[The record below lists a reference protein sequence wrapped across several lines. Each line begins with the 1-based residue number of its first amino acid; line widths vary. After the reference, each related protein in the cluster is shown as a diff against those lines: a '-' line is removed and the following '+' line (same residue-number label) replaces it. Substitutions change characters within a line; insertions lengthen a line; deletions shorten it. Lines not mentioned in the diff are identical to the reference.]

1 MSRLYH
7 WYRRGQ
13 NSPADGRM
21 RDLRNPSFTEASE
34 LAGKTAEI
42 NRPASD
48 FMAQTAKI
56 AWIKAGESVVT
67 IRGEYQTVAISS
79 FTIAGVVVRYGFYAV
94 GALVLGLIGIGI
106 LSVWSIVPKA
116 IDAPPAFRITAGEF
130 ASKPTSGHVVSS
142 SRLGRA
148 EVLQYGQLYNRTND
162 LAVALVMPPKGIGM
176 GTMFLQDLSDI
187 NLLRGRRMTLT
198 QTHYDLDTRFGEYRA
213 TEMRVDTD
221 GRWKQCLAY
230 RSRFDTA
237 AVYLTGWYCDGSGS
251 KPSANALACIL
262 DKLVIERELASKE
275 ADTFLRGRMSKAG
288 YCQAGPVTQTTD
300 TGHRGVSP
308 PWRWSQPSATYR
320 RY

>member
-1 MSRLYH
+1 M
-7 WYRRGQ
+7 
-13 NSPADGRM
+13 
-21 RDLRNPSFTEASE
+21 
-34 LAGKTAEI
+34 AET
-42 NRPASD
+42 P
-48 FMAQTAKI
+48 KI
-56 AWIKAGESVVT
+56 ADKAGEGRSDMW
-67 IRGEYQTVAISS
+67 GEYRTVTAGSMAS
-79 FTIAGVVVRYGFYAV
+79 FAVAGVVIRYAFYVV

-106 LSVWSIVPKA
+106 LSIWGVVPKA

-130 ASKPTSGHVVSS
+130 ASKPTSGHVLSS

-148 EVLQYGQLYNRTND
+148 EVLQYGQLYNRGSD

-176 GTMFLQDLSDI
+176 GTQLVQDLTDV
-187 NLLRGRRMTLT
+187 NLLRLKRSMIMS
-198 QTHYDLDTRFGEYRA
+198 QTNYDLDTRFGEYRA

-262 DKLVIERELASKE
+262 DKLVIDRELASKE